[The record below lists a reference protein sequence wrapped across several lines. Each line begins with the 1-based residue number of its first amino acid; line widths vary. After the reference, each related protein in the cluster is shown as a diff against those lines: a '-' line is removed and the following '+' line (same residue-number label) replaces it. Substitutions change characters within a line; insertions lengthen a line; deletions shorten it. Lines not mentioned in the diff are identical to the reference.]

1 MKTHYTLG
9 RSPENDIVID
19 EPVVG
24 RKHLAVVFK
33 SEVELIIEDL
43 DSNNYTY
50 VNDIR
55 IRKKS
60 ITPEDKISL
69 GSYLLDTRYLF
80 SEIQRRVLASRIDFF
95 EEFIQLKKV
104 YEDYEKK
111 VNDLRSKSQILPLT
125 IRTLITLMVMGA
137 AFFII
142 SDPQIRYPVVTGA
155 GLLGGILS
163 IALQRDS
170 KLKDQIDILTAE
182 LELVYKCPK
191 CDKSLISRRW
201 QHWAAKKE
209 CENCGAKWVN

>member
-33 SEVELIIEDL
+33 SEAELIIEDL

-69 GSYLLDTRYLF
+69 GSYLLDSRYLF